1 KATFQKIKKAR
12 LLRRFL
18 FPLPP
23 FLPVP
28 WDKRAPSD
36 ARRLWRAVLEQF
48 VHEMKSRQAVNQ
60 LGVKETV
67 LFLFGVAVIGRE
79 QVGTYDFRLIRG
91 LPFDD
96 LFLAELLREFLG
108 VLRRQAAKGDLVA
121 ASGHDGPFDRL
132 CAELS
137 AFHLKLAEGLGG
149 EDAGHP
155 VFGGDVQEAFK
166 VRVDVPAEF
175 VHNKE

>member
-1 KATFQKIKKAR
+1 QRAVMFVRLQIMLFGLFTVLFNRHIPFIRYWFFCITPFKSPFKGTFQKIEKAR

-23 FLPVP
+23 FLPILG
-28 WDKRAPSD
+28 DEGSLSD

-79 QVGTYDFRLIRG
+79 QVGPDDFRLIRG

-96 LFLAELLREFLG
+96 LLLAELLREFLG

-121 ASGHDGPFDRL
+121 ASGHD
-132 CAELS
+132 
-137 AFHLKLAEGLGG
+137 
-149 EDAGHP
+149 
-155 VFGGDVQEAFK
+155 
-166 VRVDVPAEF
+166 
-175 VHNKE
+175 